1 MFHKQNV
8 HNTCRS
14 RSEQNA
20 ECSHCLNT
28 YFTMSSSR
36 HISYVAREIFPACL
50 LAGVGMVV
58 AGCYVDMLKSSSIFN
73 SSEANIFEIIPP
85 VLGLKGNLEVALSS
99 RLATVVHFR
108 RKFSEISSWLF
119 TTTLAFIL
127 VKFSIVLCVF
137 LQILAVLASIAIPVV
152 ITTVHISTSLIS
164 YSSINIAH
172 LICISSVTC
181 VCASCLISVLV
192 YAIVCACVFF
202 GANPDNIAP
211 PAAAA
216 LGDLATVL
224 IMSRV
229 NGYFMKYPTFTFIAA
244 ICITCIV
251 LFLSI
256 AYLLYH
262 SNMHISPEFSNLVI
276 TSTTFKET
284 IVPLILAI
292 IMSSISG
299 NISSR
304 FLADLPVVAR
314 LQVPINGVG
323 GIFAAMLISR
333 MTTRLHSITCS
344 KKFSLKQSVFASPTS
359 SPSPS
364 STTPTTTATT
374 TNTCVMFEKSRR
386 HVPSEEVSSSGVS
399 DPPSSSSS
407 SASSLSS
414 LMSAGTMKSCR
425 KLREIYTDVS
435 QVSKLIKLLCVPLH
449 FILTLIS
456 VIIARHLNPQEN
468 EISYLQFSI
477 LIPYISAGFIQI
489 CILLKFAKWIVLK
502 LWKKFSLAKQFDSNI
517 NATNTPISLA
527 SLDFSAI
534 AMTTGLGDLIGT
546 ALFVLFLCIS
556 KRLTNS

>member
-1 MFHKQNV
+1 
-8 HNTCRS
+8 
-14 RSEQNA
+14 
-20 ECSHCLNT
+20 
-28 YFTMSSSR
+28 MSSSR

-73 SSEANIFEIIPP
+73 SSGAYIFEIIPP

-127 VKFSIVLCVF
+127 VKFCIVLYVFF
-137 LQILAVLASIAIPVV
+137 LQVLAVLASVAIPLV

-229 NGYFMKYPTFTFIAA
+229 NCYFMEYPTFTFIAA
-244 ICITCIV
+244 ICITFIV

-262 SNMHISPEFSNLVI
+262 SNMHMSPEFSNLVI

-284 IVPLILAI
+284 IVPLVLAI

-359 SPSPS
+359 SPPPS
-364 STTPTTTATT
+364 STTPTTTT

-386 HVPSEEVSSSGVS
+386 HIPSEEVPSSGVS
-399 DPPSSSSS
+399 HSPSSSSPS
-407 SASSLSS
+407 SSLSS
-414 LMSAGTMKSCR
+414 SMSAGTMESCR

-435 QVSKLIKLLCVPLH
+435 QVSKLIRFLCIPLH

-456 VIIARHLNPQEN
+456 VIITRHLNPQEN

-502 LWKKFSLAKQFDSNI
+502 LWKKFGLAKQLDSNS

>member
-1 MFHKQNV
+1 
-8 HNTCRS
+8 
-14 RSEQNA
+14 
-20 ECSHCLNT
+20 
-28 YFTMSSSR
+28 MSSSR

-73 SSEANIFEIIPP
+73 SSGAYIFEIIPP

-127 VKFSIVLCVF
+127 V
-137 LQILAVLASIAIPVV
+137 LAVLASVAIPLV

-229 NGYFMKYPTFTFIAA
+229 NCYFMEYPTFTFIAA
-244 ICITCIV
+244 ICITFIV

-262 SNMHISPEFSNLVI
+262 SNMHMSPEFSNLVI

-364 STTPTTTATT
+364 STTPPTTTNTTT

-386 HVPSEEVSSSGVS
+386 HIPSEEVPSSGVS
-399 DPPSSSSS
+399 DSLSSSSPS
-407 SASSLSS
+407 SSLSS
-414 LMSAGTMKSCR
+414 SMSAGTMESCR

-435 QVSKLIKLLCVPLH
+435 QVSKLIRFLCIPLH

-456 VIIARHLNPQEN
+456 VIITRHLNPQEN

-502 LWKKFSLAKQFDSNI
+502 LWKKYSLAKQLDSNS

-546 ALFVLFLCIS
+546 AFFVLFLCIS